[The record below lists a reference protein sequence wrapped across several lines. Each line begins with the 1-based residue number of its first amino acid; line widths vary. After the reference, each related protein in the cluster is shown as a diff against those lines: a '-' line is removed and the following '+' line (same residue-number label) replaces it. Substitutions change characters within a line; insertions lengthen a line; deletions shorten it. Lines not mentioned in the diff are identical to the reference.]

1 MVSDG
6 EAIVSDQAPRDVP
19 LLRSLLLTLTT
30 LLFGVCS
37 SQAAEQADSTR
48 TEAFVFPDPARAS
61 LKGGLFVNVE
71 NLRLFARGMSKR
83 QLYTVLGTPHFN
95 EGVGV
100 HEWNYLFN
108 FRSQPNGDYFSCQL
122 QVRFDATDI
131 VQRSDWK
138 PARCAALLQPS
149 QPATAQTPAPPPA
162 PVTLPVEPLRLQAD
176 ALFAFDSDVLTA
188 QGRRN
193 VQVLAERVRAASQVQ
208 MIAVAGYSDRIGGR
222 HYNLSLSQ
230 RRADTVRAALI
241 DGGVPADAI
250 VAEGRGE
257 ADPLVDCAHRLEE
270 ALIDCL
276 APNRRVGIS
285 GLERIARR

>member
-1 MVSDG
+1 MSYPMTKDI
-6 EAIVSDQAPRDVP
+6 A
-19 LLRSLLLTLTT
+19 LLRSLLLSLTT
-30 LLFGVCS
+30 VLFGIGA
-37 SQAAEQADSTR
+37 SQAAEHAEPASD
-48 TEAFVFPDPARAS
+48 EHVVFPDPARAS
-61 LKGGLFVNVE
+61 LKGGLFVNVD
-71 NLRLFARGMSKR
+71 NLKLFARGMSKR

-122 QVRFDATDI
+122 QVRFDATNT
-131 VQRSDWK
+131 VQRSYWK
-138 PARCAALLQPS
+138 PALCAGLLQPQ
-149 QPATAQTPAPPPA
+149 QPVAMQAPAAPPA
-162 PVTLPVEPLRLQAD
+162 PVTLPSEPLRLQAD

-188 QGRRN
+188 QGRRD
-193 VQVLAERVRAASQVQ
+193 VHVLAERVRAASQVQ
-208 MIAVAGYSDRIGGR
+208 MVAVAGYSDRIGAR

-241 DGGVPADAI
+241 AGGVPASAI

-257 ADPLVDCAHRLEE
+257 ADPLVDCAQRLEE

-276 APNRRVGIS
+276 APNRRVEIS
-285 GLERIARR
+285 GMDRLARR

>member
-1 MVSDG
+1 MSHIITKDI
-6 EAIVSDQAPRDVP
+6 A
-19 LLRSLLLTLTT
+19 LLRSLLLSLTA
-30 LLFGVCS
+30 LLFGVS
-37 SQAAEQADSTR
+37 ATQAADRTAPAGVEDSADDI
-48 TEAFVFPDPARAS
+48 VFPDPERAS

-95 EGVGV
+95 EGVRV

-122 QVRFDATDI
+122 QVRFDGANT
-131 VQRSDWK
+131 VQRSYWK
-138 PARCAALLQPS
+138 PALCAGLLQPA
-149 QPATAQTPAPPPA
+149 QPVVAQAPAALPA
-162 PVTLPVEPLRLQAD
+162 PVALPSAPLRLQAD
-176 ALFAFDSDVLTA
+176 ALFAFDSDELTA

-230 RRADTVRAALI
+230 RRAETVRNALI
-241 DGGVPADAI
+241 EGGVPAGAI

-257 ADPLVDCAHRLEE
+257 ADPLVDCAQRLEE

-276 APNRRVGIS
+276 APNRRVEIAGM
-285 GLERIARR
+285 ERMARR